1 MCPSKVL
8 FDADGENKMFVY
20 SFVRKIAGV
29 FALEFIHK
37 VTKRVTTRKLIHEDF
52 VKILCGTFKGYT

>member
-1 MCPSKVL
+1 
-8 FDADGENKMFVY
+8 MFVL